1 MAINMNKI
9 KYTLAI
15 VLAWAAFSAIAQK
28 ETPPAGGQPHDFKL
42 PAKNERTLA
51 NGMGVTAVQF
61 GNIPKV
67 TINLIVKTGNVHEGP
82 NQIWL
87 ADLMADLL
95 EEGSVTKDAKQI
107 SREAA
112 SMGGNISIAVGLNT
126 MSVSGDVLSEFAPD
140 LVKLIADIIQ
150 NPAFPATEIDRL
162 KADMKRNLSVQ
173 LSSPQPI
180 ASQEFRKMIYP
191 DHPYGNIYP
200 TEAMIESYTLDDIK
214 GFFEANVGA
223 KRSVLYV
230 AGKFDEAAVQK
241 AVDESFAAWKT
252 GPDVSFPP
260 AEAVTNKQVSILD
273 RPDAPQSTIMIGL
286 PVISPSHPDY
296 LKLSITNALLGG
308 SFASRITSNIREDK
322 GYTYS
327 PYSTITSGVG
337 TSIWYEQADVTTEV
351 TGPSLKEISY
361 EVDRLQK
368 EAPSAEELA
377 GIQNYQAGVYVLQN
391 SSPGGIIGQL
401 NFLDLH
407 DLPESYLTER
417 VKNIYAITPGDV
429 QDMTKKYLDYNSMT
443 LVVVGD
449 KKKIE
454 EQLKKFEEEIK
465 KF

>member
-1 MAINMNKI
+1 MAIKMNKI
-9 KYTLAI
+9 KYTVAI
-15 VLAWAAFSAIAQK
+15 AFALAAFSVAAQK
-28 ETPPAGGQPHDFKL
+28 ETPPVGGQPHDFKL

-67 TINLIVKTGNVHEGP
+67 TINLVVKTGNVHEGP

-95 EEGSVTKDAKQI
+95 EEGSLTKDAKQI

-112 SMGGNISIAVGLNT
+112 SMGGNLSIAVGLNT
-126 MSVSGDVLSEFAPD
+126 MSISGDVLSEFAPD

-150 NPAFPATEIDRL
+150 NPALPATEIDRL

-173 LSSPQPI
+173 LSRPQPI

-200 TEAMIESYTLDDIK
+200 TEAMVESYTVDDIK

-241 AVDESFAAWKT
+241 AVDESFAEWKA
-252 GPDVSFPP
+252 GPEVNFPP
-260 AEAVTNKQVSILD
+260 AEAVASKQVSILD
-273 RPDAPQSTIMIGL
+273 RPNAPQSTIMIGL

-327 PYSTITSGVG
+327 PYSTISSGVG
-337 TSIWYEQADVTTEV
+337 TSIWYEQADVTTDV

-368 EAPSAEELA
+368 EAPSAEELE

-417 VKNIYAITPGDV
+417 VQNIYAITPDDV

>member
-1 MAINMNKI
+1 MKNL

-15 VLAWAAFSAIAQK
+15 AFSIAVSAVFAQK
-28 ETPPAGGQPHDFKL
+28 ETPPRGGQPHDFKL
-42 PAKNERTLA
+42 PAKKERKLD

-82 NQIWL
+82 EQIWL

-95 EEGSVTKDAKQI
+95 EEGSVTKNAKQVSKEI
-107 SREAA
+107 A
-112 SMGGNISIAVGLNT
+112 SMGGELSIGVGLNT
-126 MSVSGDVLSEFAPD
+126 MNISGNVLSEFAPD

-150 NPAFPATEIDRL
+150 HPGFPASELDRL
-162 KADMKRNLSVQ
+162 KADMKRTLSVQ
-173 LSSPQPI
+173 LSRPQPI
-180 ASQEFRKMIYP
+180 ASKEFRALIYP
-191 DHPYGNIYP
+191 DHPYGRIYP
-200 TEAMIESYTLDDIK
+200 TEAMIDAYSVDDIK
-214 GFFEANVGA
+214 GFFDANVGA
-223 KRSVLYV
+223 ARSVLYV
-230 AGKFDEAAVQK
+230 VGKFDDAAVQK
-241 AVDESFAAWKT
+241 AVEESFAGWRK
-252 GPDVSFPP
+252 GPDVFFPE
-260 AEAVTNKQVSILD
+260 AKAVTSKQISILD
-273 RPDAPQSTIMIGL
+273 RPGAPQSTIMIGL
-286 PVISPSHPDY
+286 PVIAPSDPDF

-327 PYSTITSGVG
+327 PSSSITSGVG

-368 EAPSAEELA
+368 EAPTAEELE

-401 NFLDLH
+401 SFLDLH
-407 DLPESYLTER
+407 NLPESYLTER
-417 VKNIYAITPGDV
+417 VKNIYAVSPADI
-429 QDMTKKYLDYNSMT
+429 QEMTKKYLDYNSMT

-454 EQLKKFEEEIK
+454 EQIKKFEEEIK